1 MGRHPGRPWQR
12 GPTRE
17 NNLSQ
22 TATGL
27 SSRRW
32 LRLLPAIFVTYSFAY
47 VDRAN
52 YGFGAAAGMAH
63 DLHIDSSAVSLLGAL
78 FFLGYFLFQIPG
90 AAYAERRSAK
100 RLVFW
105 SMIAWGILAS
115 ATGLIPNVP
124 LLFIDRF
131 LLGVVESAVLPALL
145 ILLSHW
151 FTTAER
157 SRANTIL
164 ILGNPI
170 TVLWMSIV
178 SGYLTH
184 SVGWR
189 GMFIAEGVPSVAWA
203 VIWWWLVDESPR
215 DAAWLSHAE
224 RQAMEARLA
233 EEQRRIAPVRNYRDA
248 FLTPAV
254 MLLSLQY
261 LFWSI
266 GVYGFILWLPSMLK
280 SGSKIGLVGIGW
292 LSAGPYLAA
301 TILMLVVSTFSDRS
315 HMRKGVVWPSMLVGA
330 VAFYA
335 SFALGTAHY
344 WLSYALLVVSAAAM
358 YAPYG
363 PFFAWITEL
372 LPRNVAG
379 GAMALVNSCGALGS
393 FVGTYV
399 VGFLNGATGGDG
411 ASYLFMAA
419 SLLIATGLTLAVR
432 RSGLE
437 AGLGAAPAVAQR

>member
-1 MGRHPGRPWQR
+1 M
-12 GPTRE
+12 
-17 NNLSQ
+17 SQ

-52 YGFGAAAGMAH
+52 YGFGAAAGMAQ

-115 ATGLIPNVP
+115 ATGLISNVP

-203 VIWWWLVDESPR
+203 AIWWWLVDESPR
-215 DAAWLSHAE
+215 DAAWLSPAE
-224 RQAMEARLA
+224 RQAIEARLA
-233 EEQRRIAPVRNYRDA
+233 EEQRHIAPVRNYRDA
-248 FLTPAV
+248 FLSPAV

-330 VAFYA
+330 VAFYG
-335 SFALGTAHY
+335 SYALGTTHY

-432 RSGLE
+432 RSGL
-437 AGLGAAPAVAQR
+437 GAAPAVAQR

>member
-1 MGRHPGRPWQR
+1 
-12 GPTRE
+12 
-17 NNLSQ
+17 LSQ

-52 YGFGAAAGMAH
+52 YGFGAAAGMAQ

-115 ATGLIPNVP
+115 ATGLISNVP

-203 VIWWWLVDESPR
+203 AIWWWLVDESPR
-215 DAAWLSHAE
+215 DAAWLSPAE
-224 RQAMEARLA
+224 RQAIEARLA
-233 EEQRRIAPVRNYRDA
+233 EEQRHIAPVRNYRDA
-248 FLTPAV
+248 FLSPAV

-301 TILMLVVSTFSDRS
+301 AILMLVVSTLSDRS
-315 HMRKGVVWPSMLVGA
+315 RVRKGVVWPSMLVGA
-330 VAFYA
+330 VAFYG
-335 SFALGTAHY
+335 SYALGTTHY

-437 AGLGAAPAVAQR
+437 ARLGAAPAVAQR

>member
-1 MGRHPGRPWQR
+1 M
-12 GPTRE
+12 
-17 NNLSQ
+17 SQ

-203 VIWWWLVDESPR
+203 VIWWWRVDELPR

-224 RQAMEARLA
+224 RQAIAARLA
-233 EEQRRIAPVRNYRDA
+233 EEQRHIAPVRNYRDA

-315 HMRKGVVWPSMLVGA
+315 HMRKGVVWPSMLAGA

>member
-1 MGRHPGRPWQR
+1 M
-12 GPTRE
+12 
-17 NNLSQ
+17 SQ

-52 YGFGAAAGMAH
+52 YGFGAAAGMAQ

-115 ATGLIPNVP
+115 ATGLISNVP

-203 VIWWWLVDESPR
+203 AIWWWLVDESPR
-215 DAAWLSHAE
+215 DAAWLSPAE
-224 RQAMEARLA
+224 RQAIEARLA
-233 EEQRRIAPVRNYRDA
+233 EEQRHIAPVRNYRDA
-248 FLTPAV
+248 FLSPAV

-330 VAFYA
+330 VAFYG
-335 SFALGTAHY
+335 SYALGTTHY

-437 AGLGAAPAVAQR
+437 ARLGAAPAVAQR

>member
-1 MGRHPGRPWQR
+1 
-12 GPTRE
+12 
-17 NNLSQ
+17 LSQ

-52 YGFGAAAGMAH
+52 YGFGAAAGMAQ

-115 ATGLIPNVP
+115 ATGLISNVP

-203 VIWWWLVDESPR
+203 AIWWWLVDESPR
-215 DAAWLSHAE
+215 DAAWLSTAE
-224 RQAMEARLA
+224 RQAIEARLA
-233 EEQRRIAPVRNYRDA
+233 EEQRHIAPVRNYRDA
-248 FLTPAV
+248 FLSPAV

-330 VAFYA
+330 VAFYG
-335 SFALGTAHY
+335 SYALGTTHY

-437 AGLGAAPAVAQR
+437 ARLGAAPAVAQR

>member
-1 MGRHPGRPWQR
+1 M
-12 GPTRE
+12 
-17 NNLSQ
+17 SQ

-63 DLHIDSSAVSLLGAL
+63 DLHINSSAVSLLGAL

-203 VIWWWLVDESPR
+203 AIWWWLVDESPR

-224 RQAMEARLA
+224 RQAIEARLA
-233 EEQRRIAPVRNYRDA
+233 EEQRHIAPVRNYRDA

-301 TILMLVVSTFSDRS
+301 TILMLLVSTFSDRS
-315 HMRKGVVWPSMLVGA
+315 HMRKSVVWPSMLVGA

>member
-1 MGRHPGRPWQR
+1 M
-12 GPTRE
+12 
-17 NNLSQ
+17 SQ

-203 VIWWWLVDESPR
+203 AIWWWLVDESPR

-224 RQAMEARLA
+224 RQAIEARLA
-233 EEQRRIAPVRNYRDA
+233 EEQRHIAPVRNYRDA

-437 AGLGAAPAVAQR
+437 AGLGAAPAVAQG

>member
-1 MGRHPGRPWQR
+1 M
-12 GPTRE
+12 
-17 NNLSQ
+17 SQ

-52 YGFGAAAGMAH
+52 YGFGAAAGMAQ

-115 ATGLIPNVP
+115 ATGLISNVP

-203 VIWWWLVDESPR
+203 AIWWWLVDESPR
-215 DAAWLSHAE
+215 DAAWLSPAE
-224 RQAMEARLA
+224 RQAIEARLA
-233 EEQRRIAPVRNYRDA
+233 EEQRHIAPVRNYRDA
-248 FLTPAV
+248 FLSPAV

-301 TILMLVVSTFSDRS
+301 AILMLVVSTLSDRS
-315 HMRKGVVWPSMLVGA
+315 RVRKGVVWPSMLVGA
-330 VAFYA
+330 VAFYG
-335 SFALGTAHY
+335 SYALGTTHY

-437 AGLGAAPAVAQR
+437 ARLGAAPAVAQR

>member
-22 TATGL
+22 AATGL

>member
-1 MGRHPGRPWQR
+1 
-12 GPTRE
+12 
-17 NNLSQ
+17 LSQ

-52 YGFGAAAGMAH
+52 YGFGAAAGMAQ

-115 ATGLIPNVP
+115 ATGLISNVP

-203 VIWWWLVDESPR
+203 AIWWWLVDESPR
-215 DAAWLSHAE
+215 DAAWLSTAE
-224 RQAMEARLA
+224 RQAIEARLA
-233 EEQRRIAPVRNYRDA
+233 EEQRHIAPVRNYRDA
-248 FLTPAV
+248 FLSPAV

-301 TILMLVVSTFSDRS
+301 AILMLVVSTLSDRS
-315 HMRKGVVWPSMLVGA
+315 RVRKGVVWPSMLVGA
-330 VAFYA
+330 VAFYG
-335 SFALGTAHY
+335 SYALGTTHY

-437 AGLGAAPAVAQR
+437 ARLGAAPAVAQR

>member
-1 MGRHPGRPWQR
+1 M
-12 GPTRE
+12 
-17 NNLSQ
+17 SQ

-203 VIWWWLVDESPR
+203 VDMV
-215 DAAWLSHAE
+215 
-224 RQAMEARLA
+224 
-233 EEQRRIAPVRNYRDA
+233 
-248 FLTPAV
+248 
-254 MLLSLQY
+254 
-261 LFWSI
+261 
-266 GVYGFILWLPSMLK
+266 
-280 SGSKIGLVGIGW
+280 
-292 LSAGPYLAA
+292 
-301 TILMLVVSTFSDRS
+301 
-315 HMRKGVVWPSMLVGA
+315 
-330 VAFYA
+330 
-335 SFALGTAHY
+335 
-344 WLSYALLVVSAAAM
+344 
-358 YAPYG
+358 
-363 PFFAWITEL
+363 
-372 LPRNVAG
+372 VAG
-379 GAMALVNSCGALGS
+379 
-393 FVGTYV
+393 
-399 VGFLNGATGGDG
+399 
-411 ASYLFMAA
+411 
-419 SLLIATGLTLAVR
+419 R
-432 RSGLE
+432 
-437 AGLGAAPAVAQR
+437 

>member
-1 MGRHPGRPWQR
+1 
-12 GPTRE
+12 
-17 NNLSQ
+17 
-22 TATGL
+22 
-27 SSRRW
+27 
-32 LRLLPAIFVTYSFAY
+32 
-47 VDRAN
+47 
-52 YGFGAAAGMAH
+52 MAQ

-115 ATGLIPNVP
+115 ATGLISNVP

-203 VIWWWLVDESPR
+203 AIWWWLVDESPR
-215 DAAWLSHAE
+215 DAAWLSPAE
-224 RQAMEARLA
+224 RQAIEARLA
-233 EEQRRIAPVRNYRDA
+233 EEQRHIAPVRNYRDA
-248 FLTPAV
+248 FLSPAV

-301 TILMLVVSTFSDRS
+301 AILMLVVSTLSDRS
-315 HMRKGVVWPSMLVGA
+315 RVRKGVVWPSMLVGA
-330 VAFYA
+330 VAFYG
-335 SFALGTAHY
+335 SYALGTTHY

-437 AGLGAAPAVAQR
+437 ARLGAAPAVAQR

>member
-1 MGRHPGRPWQR
+1 
-12 GPTRE
+12 
-17 NNLSQ
+17 LSQ

-52 YGFGAAAGMAH
+52 YGFGAAAGMAQ

-115 ATGLIPNVP
+115 ATGLISNVP

-203 VIWWWLVDESPR
+203 AIWWWLVDESPR
-215 DAAWLSHAE
+215 DAAWLSPAE
-224 RQAMEARLA
+224 RQAIEARLA
-233 EEQRRIAPVRNYRDA
+233 EEQRHIAPVRNYRDA
-248 FLTPAV
+248 FLSPAV

-330 VAFYA
+330 VAFYG
-335 SFALGTAHY
+335 SYALGTTHY

-437 AGLGAAPAVAQR
+437 ARLGAAPAVAQR